1 MLLGSQWMRMGK
13 TQKLQS
19 HFKEFRSLAWE
30 AANER
35 ACELGWV
42 RNFGELHK
50 VVRRTGMWAS
60 YKRGERHPAQYRGH
74 GSKCHNSGSA
84 QLVRRLCS

>member
-1 MLLGSQWMRMGK
+1 MFKILRVEVQGPYILVAMRGTCLRANFGNKLLLGSQWMRMRK

-42 RNFGELHK
+42 RSCGELH
-50 VVRRTGMWAS
+50 
-60 YKRGERHPAQYRGH
+60 
-74 GSKCHNSGSA
+74 
-84 QLVRRLCS
+84 